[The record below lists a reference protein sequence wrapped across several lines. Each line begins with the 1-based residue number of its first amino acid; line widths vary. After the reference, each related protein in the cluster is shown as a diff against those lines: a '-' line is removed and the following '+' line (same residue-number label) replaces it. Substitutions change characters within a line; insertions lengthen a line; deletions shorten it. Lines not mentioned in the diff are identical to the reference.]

1 MKIRGLTTGI
11 LALVVVGA
19 AAFLSAGDEK
29 KAAAPAMDEKTKAM
43 MAAWEKAGTPG
54 ENHKKLEP
62 FVGTFD
68 TKVKSWMA
76 PGAPPEESVGVS
88 ESRWVLENRFVE
100 TRFEGSMM
108 GQPFTGLGYTGYDN
122 IKKKYIGSWMD
133 SMGTSMMTSLGD
145 SDATGKVMNFSIAYD
160 DAVTGK
166 PMKMKEKVTI
176 VDNDHYTMEM
186 WGPAPDG
193 KMFKMMEISYT
204 RKM

>member
-19 AAFLSAGDEK
+19 AALVSAGDEK

-54 ENHKKLEP
+54 EAHKKLES
-62 FVGTFD
+62 FVGTWD
-68 TKVKSWMA
+68 TKVKSWMQ
-76 PGAPPEESVGVS
+76 PGGPPEESTGVS
-88 ESRWVLENRFVE
+88 ENRLVLANRFLE
-100 TRFEGSMM
+100 MRYEGSMM
-108 GQPFTGLGYTGYDN
+108 GQPFTGIGYTGYDN

-145 SDATGKVMNFSIAYD
+145 ADASGKVMNFTIKYD

-166 PMKMKEKVTI
+166 PMTMKEKMTVT
-176 VDNDHYTMEM
+176 DNDHHVMEM

-193 KMFKMMEISYT
+193 KMFKMMEIAYT

>member
-19 AAFLSAGDEK
+19 AALVSAGDEK

-54 ENHKKLEP
+54 EAHKKLEP

-68 TKVKSWMA
+68 TKVKTWMA

-100 TRFEGSMM
+100 TRFQGSMM
-108 GQPFTGLGYTGYDN
+108 GQPFSGLGYTGYDN

-145 SDATGKVMNFSIAYD
+145 ADAAGKVMTFEISYN

-166 PMKMKEKVTI
+166 PMTMKQKMTVT
-176 VDNDHYTMEM
+176 DNDHHMMEM
-186 WGPAPDG
+186 WGPSPDG
-193 KMFKMMEISYT
+193 KVFKMMEISYM